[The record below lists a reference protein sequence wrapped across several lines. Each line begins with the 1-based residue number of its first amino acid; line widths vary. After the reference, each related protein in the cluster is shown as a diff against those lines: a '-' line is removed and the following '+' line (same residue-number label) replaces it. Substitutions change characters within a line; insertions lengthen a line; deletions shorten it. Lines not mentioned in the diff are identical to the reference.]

1 MNLLSFF
8 LNRII
13 IKGKNKVFFNKKK
26 VKNYQLNLIG
36 QNNVFIAQE
45 NFVVRNLDIKI
56 LGENNKITI
65 GANAQINN
73 LHIEIKGSNNNIT
86 LGNDILIADKLTIYN
101 HCDTQNA
108 NITIGDKTSFYNTT
122 IHNYDNDSSI
132 AIGEDCMF
140 AYNTLIYN
148 TDGHSIFQ
156 DGQLINK
163 AEKCKIGNHVWCAM
177 DSSILKNS
185 NIPDGCIVGKSA
197 VVSGNFTQANVV
209 LGGIP
214 AKIIKKN
221 IYWDRNTVN
230 DILNKKLKNPLGGGK
245 NTSRLCTIKR
255 PIKSTQI
262 KLAA

>member
-8 LNRII
+8 LNRIT
-13 IKGKNKVFFNKKK
+13 IKGENKVFFNKKR
-26 VKNYQLNLIG
+26 VKNYQFKFVG
-36 QNNVFIAQE
+36 KNNVFNAQD
-45 NFVVRNLDIKI
+45 NFAVRKLHIKI
-56 LGENNKITI
+56 LGDNNKITI
-65 GANAQINN
+65 GSNAQINN
-73 LHIEIKGSNNNIT
+73 LYIEIKGSNNNIT
-86 LGNDILIADKLTIYN
+86 LGNDIKIVEKLTIYN

-132 AIGEDCMF
+132 EIGEDCMF

-197 VVSGNFTQANVV
+197 VVSGKFTQSNAI

-214 AKIIKKN
+214 AKIIKEN
-221 IYWDRNTVN
+221 IHWDRNTVN
-230 DILNKKLKNPLGGGK
+230 DNLNKNLQKPLGGG
-245 NTSRLCTIKR
+245 
-255 PIKSTQI
+255 
-262 KLAA
+262 